1 MSPIP
6 PHESYPA
13 LIPPVIAWSLMLR
26 SRLAGLPSLPRQR
39 TCPSRARP
47 PRTCRCCCA
56 ACAHVVRLLT
66 TFMAMWRVHERIKAM
81 AFEAAKL
88 KRARA
93 ERRQLRA
100 TAVVCTRKARPV
112 AVVTSSC
119 IRRSADVRAAL
130 ASGEARLTDL
140 HALDLNVESFNMDEY
155 FDYAV

>member
-1 MSPIP
+1 
-6 PHESYPA
+6 
-13 LIPPVIAWSLMLR
+13 
-26 SRLAGLPSLPRQR
+26 
-39 TCPSRARP
+39 
-47 PRTCRCCCA
+47 
-56 ACAHVVRLLT
+56 
-66 TFMAMWRVHERIKAM
+66 MAMWRVHERIKAM

-155 FDYAV
+155 FDNAV